1 MLGTG
6 LGIGLGAAFIA
17 SQFIGVGEVADVA
30 IGAYEG
36 AEFIGTLL
44 EAADANGLVSVTGVS
59 ALNGGAI
66 GAGASAAIGLAVTA
80 PTCPGQ

>member
-44 EAADANGLVSVTGVS
+44 EAADAGGQVSVTAVS
-59 ALNGGAI
+59 GLNGGAI
-66 GAGASAAIGLAVTA
+66 GAAAGAGIGLAVTA
-80 PTCPGQ
+80 PTCP